1 MIEAVLSFVVSKLGD
16 FAQRFQQIHD
26 DCMWLKGEV
35 SMMKA
40 LLRDADRRSAA
51 DEAVKEWLEQV
62 RNVALKIEDFLD
74 YYTYKENMLKSSG
87 GATHPAPDGAS
98 LPVPSRMVNLVS
110 TNWRYSCWVN
120 EMANEIGSI
129 KKEVETISRR
139 VQTYGLHR
147 TRDEGESSGSSS
159 IWRTTQQSFGYSPLF
174 EQVEMVGF
182 DEDVRQIMDWLLSE
196 DNNFIPRSCMCIV
209 GMGGSGKTALAKRV
223 YKLAHSNFDH
233 HLWMTASESSQ
244 FFGFLREIQDTKQ
257 NSYAT
262 KRPDSYVLVVDD
274 IIDVRVCNFVRGALP
289 PYGRGRIIFTSRQNI
304 APSLV
309 YENCHVHTLKPLSY
323 ELAWELFCKKAFRYF
338 SPPGICPDFLDDV
351 ATEIV
356 RRCSGLPLAIV
367 LMAGLMSSKGSSPRE
382 WKDVLD
388 HFNQELVHN
397 PRLESINTIFQASY
411 NYLPSHLQY
420 CFLYSCLFP
429 KGSAIKRKRIIR
441 LWVAQGFVK
450 EQQRK
455 ALEEVANDYFI
466 QLIERSMLEP
476 IISNLTGELVSYR
489 VHEIMYELAVSNFKE
504 AFGLFDEAQIRRM
517 IEKRYL
523 AFHNEAIVTVSD
535 KEYMKARAFLVFKM
549 CNLIQVLPSLIF
561 LRVLCL
567 DDTPIQHLPDQV
579 GNLFH
584 LTYLGLRR
592 TNIFRL
598 PDSLEKLHNLET
610 LDIRGTPVVT
620 LSSGITNIRKLRHL
634 LLKSMKIH
642 CASKL
647 VRMPHGIDNLR
658 LLQTLSGVNADAHFC
673 RELDRLNQ
681 LKKLYVRVTGQV
693 AGSIFAGINQM
704 VNLCSLKIECRDT
717 VGNYTNLML
726 ETSQPP
732 PMYLEKLILGG
743 IIMELPL
750 WFGSFN
756 SLRVLHLVNSML
768 VSDPLSNLSK
778 LPNLVSLILFHAYT
792 GEQMGCGPGGF
803 PKLRHLHITSLIEL
817 EEWTPIEEGTMPC
830 IQYLSIVDCG
840 KLKMLPQRFEQLIT
854 LQSLELIEMP
864 LEFLRRLTTEDFY
877 KVRHISK
884 ITDLHLPS
892 NDFVSAS
899 RSCSTN
905 IQRTPQ
911 SSTTTGSW
919 LSVDTRRKRKCD
931 SQLPSED
938 VSGVP
943 G

>member
-367 LMAGLMSSKGSSPRE
+367 LMAGLMSR
-382 WKDVLD
+382 
-388 HFNQELVHN
+388 
-397 PRLESINTIFQASY
+397 
-411 NYLPSHLQY
+411 
-420 CFLYSCLFP
+420 
-429 KGSAIKRKRIIR
+429 
-441 LWVAQGFVK
+441 
-450 EQQRK
+450 
-455 ALEEVANDYFI
+455 
-466 QLIERSMLEP
+466 
-476 IISNLTGELVSYR
+476 ELVSYR